1 MCPTIDSAGR
11 LVIPK
16 AIREAARLC
25 PGTRVRFRLAS
36 GGVLIAPE
44 SPEPAPLSVTLERR
58 GTMVVAVPEA
68 PVPTL
73 SSEDVSRTI
82 DEIRERYTDTDLDPR
97 PGPAATGTS

>member
-25 PGTRVRFRLAS
+25 PGTRVRFRLESA
-36 GGVLIAPE
+36 GVLIESE
-44 SPEPAPLSVTLERR
+44 SPDPAPLSVTLERR

-73 SSEDVSRTI
+73 SSEDVSRTM
-82 DEIRERYTDTDLDPR
+82 DEIRERHTDAERDP
-97 PGPAATGTS
+97 